1 MAIRTVKQNWLLVL
15 LLTTVLFAFGLLQT
29 TGTAVSAGE
38 KGSQDGLVHE
48 SVIAGS
54 WYPDSPT
61 ELRSTINAFLNNVP
75 DRKLSGQLVSLI
87 SPHAGYAY
95 SGQVAAYAYKLLRKQ
110 KFDTVVIVAP
120 SHHAAFSGISVY
132 DRGSY
137 RTPLGPVPL
146 DRNLIRELKDK
157 DADIR
162 YVPEAHAREHS
173 LEIQLP
179 FLQMVMP
186 GFKLV
191 PLVMGDQSYATCKRL
206 ADALAQC
213 SRGKSVLIV
222 ASSDLS
228 HFHTYQQAKELDQ
241 VIIDHVTKFDPQG
254 LSYDLAIG
262 KCEACGG
269 GPIVTALLA
278 SRELGA
284 NQADVLYSANSGDV
298 TGDRSR
304 VVGYLAAAIYKSTER
319 TKTPKEHKQAGID
332 LGLSAEDKALLHRI
346 AKESIEARL
355 AGKEPPAF
363 KVTSARLKESRG
375 AFVTLH
381 KNGELRGCIG
391 HIVGDRPLAE
401 TVSEMAVAAA
411 FQDPRFPP
419 VTADELP
426 DLDIEISVM
435 TPLRQITDIKE
446 IQVGRN
452 GIIVQQGMH
461 SGLLLP
467 QVATEYGWDRET
479 FLDYTCRKANL
490 PPDAWKDKNT
500 TIYIFSADVF

>member
-1 MAIRTVKQNWLLVL
+1 MVILTVKRNWLLVL
-15 LLTTVLFAFGLLQT
+15 LLSIALSAFGLLQISRT
-29 TGTAVSAGE
+29 TATAGE
-38 KGSQDGLVHE
+38 KDSQTGQVHE

-54 WYPDSPT
+54 WYPDSPN
-61 ELRSTINAFLNNVP
+61 ELRDTINAFLDGVP
-75 DRKLSGQLVSLI
+75 KRELSGELVSLI

-95 SGQVAAYAYKLLRKQ
+95 SGQVAAYAYKLLRNH
-110 KFDTVVIVAP
+110 KFDTVIIIAP

-132 DRGSY
+132 DQGGY
-137 RTPLGPVPL
+137 RTPLGLVPL
-146 DRNLIRELKDK
+146 DRDLIRELKDK
-157 DADIR
+157 DTDIH

-179 FLQMVMP
+179 FLQTVMP

-206 ADALAQC
+206 ADAVAQC

-228 HFHTYQQAKELDQ
+228 HFHSYQQAKELDQ

-254 LSYDLAIG
+254 LSYDLARG

-284 NQADVLYSANSGDV
+284 NATDVLYSANSGDV

-304 VVGYLAAAIYKSTER
+304 VVGYLAAAIYKGTEPK
-319 TKTPKEHKQAGID
+319 KTLKEQKQAGID
-332 LGLSAEDKALLHRI
+332 LGLSTEDKALLHRI
-346 AKESIEARL
+346 AKESIEAHC
-355 AGKEPPAF
+355 AGKEPPTF
-363 KVTSARLKESRG
+363 EVSSARLKESRG

-391 HIVGDRPLAE
+391 HIIGDRSLAE
-401 TVSEMAVAAA
+401 TVAEMAVAAA

-426 DLDIEISVM
+426 DLDIEISAM
-435 TPLRQITDIKE
+435 TPLRRITDVEE
-446 IQVGRN
+446 IQVGRD
-452 GIIVQQGMH
+452 GIIVQQDGH

-467 QVATEYGWDRET
+467 QVATQYGWDRET